1 MVAAHEQPVST
12 TTTTGHRP
20 HPTPTDVRHLDAD
33 TVGDS
38 IQVRRNGVPEVRRIV
53 SAQALPG
60 AFEFT
65 LDNGRRHVLPHG
77 CTVKL
82 LREPGKAPVP
92 LTVRPSRPYP
102 KRRKPSTS
110 SRLREP
116 VHMAAADLCPND
128 LGSLIEF
135 RTQGVIVYGEL
146 TELSSV
152 AGMVSFTLDD
162 QGFVVD
168 EETPVV
174 MSPWWMVDGF

>member
-1 MVAAHEQPVST
+1 MTTST
-12 TTTTGHRP
+12 AYRP
-20 HPTPTDVRHLDAD
+20 HPTPTDVRHLGPD

-38 IQVRRNGVPEVRRIV
+38 IQIRRNGVPETHRIV
-53 SAQALPG
+53 SVTVHPT

-65 LDNGRRHVLPHG
+65 LDNGQRHRLPHG
-77 CTVKL
+77 CTVRL
-82 LREPGKAPVP
+82 LRERGKPSVP
-92 LTVRPSRPYP
+92 LTVTPSRPYP
-102 KRRKPSTS
+102 KRRLKSTS
-110 SRLREP
+110 STLKEP
-116 VHMAAADLCPND
+116 VHMAVADLCQSD

-168 EETPVV
+168 EETPIV
-174 MSPWWMVDGF
+174 MSPWWMLDEAGWR